1 MLPTQGSLMI
11 DEIVVTQRSDTTAS
25 GLVELLPVAASVV
38 RSALTQTA
46 VVVVVAQRSVEVAV
60 VVTASAS
67 SWV

>member
-1 MLPTQGSLMI
+1 MI
-11 DEIVVTQRSDTTAS
+11 DESVVTRHPDTTAS

-38 RSALTQTA
+38 QSALTQTA
-46 VVVVVAQRSVEVAV
+46 VVVVVAQRSAEVVV